1 MIVVWSWSSR
11 WWTTL
16 IRDSLA
22 FPESITRLSL
32 DEVLSRLSI
41 LSWFV
46 CYLCLYPALSIL
58 CNGKHVSMDIQIKT
72 FSISKLEMFQGLV
85 MSTFCFFSSF
95 QIQSAQKCVLQGLGR
110 GFTRDSPYAA
120 LIASHV
126 LMDMCQRN
134 QVETVKF
141 INSNAGRLFI
151 FWQWHP
157 WNPFLLMI

>member
-1 MIVVWSWSSR
+1 MIVVWSWSPR

-58 CNGKHVSMDIQIKT
+58 CNGKYVSMDIQIKT
-72 FSISKLEMFQGLV
+72 FSISKLE
-85 MSTFCFFSSF
+85 CFKALLCLPSVSSLASRFSLHKSV
-95 QIQSAQKCVLQGLGR
+95 SS
-110 GFTRDSPYAA
+110 RDSEGNSPGTAHMLLWLHPMYWW
-120 LIASHV
+120 ICV
-126 LMDMCQRN
+126 R
-134 QVETVKF
+134 ET
-141 INSNAGRLFI
+141 R
-151 FWQWHP
+151 
-157 WNPFLLMI
+157 